1 MGAFAMKVKTIE
13 QKIHKPEVFKA
24 TDNQVLTKQ
33 LLEELHKARNWQQQM
48 LAEAAGELQQLLQQL
63 EQTNPTATE
72 AQQTAF
78 VTAAITPTRR
88 EQFLGALQAGW
99 QELIKEFLDNS
110 YHKIGIATL
119 EWWKNA
125 D

>member
-1 MGAFAMKVKTIE
+1 
-13 QKIHKPEVFKA
+13 
-24 TDNQVLTKQ
+24 
-33 LLEELHKARNWQQQM
+33 
-48 LAEAAGELQQLLQQL
+48 

-78 VTAAITPTRR
+78 VTAAIAPTRR
-88 EQFLGALQAGW
+88 EQFLSALQAGW

-110 YHKIGIATL
+110 YYNIGIATL